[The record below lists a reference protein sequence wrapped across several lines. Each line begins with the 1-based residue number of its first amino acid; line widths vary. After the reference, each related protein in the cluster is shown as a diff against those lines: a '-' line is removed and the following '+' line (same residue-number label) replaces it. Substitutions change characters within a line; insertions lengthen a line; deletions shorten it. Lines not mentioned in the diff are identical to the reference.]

1 MLKTVLVSLVVTS
14 VVLVIAARVSPV
26 RKAVGL

>member
-1 MLKTVLVSLVVTS
+1 MLKTVLVSAVVS
-14 VVLVIAARVSPV
+14 AVVLVIVARVPAV